1 MAEKTNHFILLD
13 EKYSGECS
21 GSIIYGPK
29 EDEILHDLETA
40 MKYLKT
46 LKTADDGSLNEVNAL
61 EINPVTKA
69 GVLTAVLH
77 KVSGEKKQY
86 PWQVLGV
93 DPPDK
98 IRTSF
103 TVSIDNPD
111 STLECIK
118 ATTYPIIKLKM
129 GSEYDDDII
138 RVMKQIP
145 SKKFRVDA
153 NGGWDP
159 EKAERMVHKLS
170 RLNVEIIEQPTGV
183 EYIGE
188 WPHIKG
194 SNNACLMVDEG
205 LYTVTDYERYCDFV
219 DGINIKMA
227 KSGGVVEA
235 IKIAQRARKNGR
247 KVMFGC
253 MVESSVAIAQSV
265 YLASLA
271 DFFDLDGPLLIKQD
285 MADGLIYKNESINVD
300 ENIIGGPKL
309 KKEFIREH
317 EIES

>member
-1 MAEKTNHFILLD
+1 MD
-13 EKYSGECS
+13 EQYAGECS

-29 EDEILHDLETA
+29 EDEILRDLQIA
-40 MKYLKT
+40 MKYLET
-46 LKTADDGSLNEVNAL
+46 LKSADAGTLEEVDSLN
-61 EINPVTKA
+61 INPVTKA

-77 KVSGEKKQY
+77 KISGDKEQF

-93 DPPDK
+93 DPPGK
-98 IRTSF
+98 ISTSY

-111 STLECIK
+111 STLESIK
-118 ATTYPIIKLKM
+118 ATPYPIIKLKM
-129 GSEYDDDII
+129 GSDYDDDII
-138 RVMKQIP
+138 RVMKQLSEKI
-145 SKKFRVDA
+145 FRVDA
-153 NGGWDP
+153 NGGWEPD
-159 EKAERMVHKLS
+159 KAERMVHKLS

-205 LYTVTDYERYCDFV
+205 LFTVTDYEKYCDYV
-219 DGINIKMA
+219 DGVNIKMA

-235 IKIAQRARKNGR
+235 IKIAQRAKKEGR

-253 MVESSVAIAQSV
+253 MVESSVAVSQAV
-265 YLASLA
+265 YLASLGN
-271 DFFDLDGPLLIKQD
+271 FFDLDGPLLVRHD
-285 MADGLIYKNESINVD
+285 TADGLIYKNETINVD